1 MFVSLKTNLI
11 WCDVG
16 YSGLL
21 SVTHSVLVVWVLE
34 LELETQRSDLSRG
47 DFNLKCFVPRM
58 KRTVFS
64 AGVAHWHEP
73 MGQKEIQKLGYSS
86 HYAFLMTG
94 TEHALHG
101 RVPLKAFS
109 KKGRRWDQVPFQSRS
124 DFMRVWPKTEKNGPT
139 TSSTNMVWNTT
150 SVRVGIKKKRKYHK
164 TLGIPLSGKSPPSI
178 PGESCA
184 DMELKTAFLG
194 SGIMWAIRCWL
205 ALRRERT
212 AEIMGN

>member
-1 MFVSLKTNLI
+1 MAHNCITLCCLIAWLQFQNNGHSYTTPVFQWTFGGRQKTNRKQMRALMFVFLKTNLI
-11 WCDVG
+11 WCDAG

-21 SVTHSVLVVWVLE
+21 SVSHSVLVVWVLE

-109 KKGRRWDQVPFQSRS
+109 KKGRRLAQVPFQSRS

-150 SVRVGIKKKRKYHK
+150 SVRVGIKKKK
-164 TLGIPLSGKSPPSI
+164 
-178 PGESCA
+178 
-184 DMELKTAFLG
+184 
-194 SGIMWAIRCWL
+194 
-205 ALRRERT
+205 
-212 AEIMGN
+212 